1 MKSNEKHNEKTMEI
15 LNVLADVIGEAQSRM
30 AAAEQPKQ
38 TTKPAEKKITPM
50 PTGATHK
57 FELFSHPEF
66 GTIQTTVID
75 GKPYFR
81 ANSIV
86 ASVGY
91 SNNVS
96 NLKIPNRVKIYAPN
110 VSGKG
115 SSIVTFIPESG
126 VKYLV
131 ERRKVHELGK
141 FQQWITNEVV
151 PTIAAEVNGSKQ
163 DETKCVSRYPA
174 EDFRL
179 LKHPVFGELVVIMIG
194 NKLYYR
200 AADVAYMLG
209 YSCVKGAAKDLQG
222 RIDLAVPAK
231 HHRQRQS
238 FIPRAGVEQ
247 MLDNRKLLY
256 APATKALRDYLFD
269 NIPKRMAKPG
279 AGGVNIA

>member
-1 MKSNEKHNEKTMEI
+1 M
-15 LNVLADVIGEAQSRM
+15 
-30 AAAEQPKQ
+30 
-38 TTKPAEKKITPM
+38 
-50 PTGATHK
+50 
-57 FELFSHPEF
+57 
-66 GTIQTTVID
+66 
-75 GKPYFR
+75 
-81 ANSIV
+81 
-86 ASVGY
+86 
-91 SNNVS
+91 
-96 NLKIPNRVKIYAPN
+96 
-110 VSGKG
+110 
-115 SSIVTFIPESG
+115 
-126 VKYLV
+126 KYLV